1 MLKKENAEDRSIF
14 HIMTDVAGWVAL
26 NCSSNPG
33 NYKQVPSFN
42 SRLTRDLVFG
52 RKQEN
57 GQASL
62 AGIDNDIN
70 MSDLAELG

>member
-14 HIMTDVAGWVAL
+14 QIMTDVAGWVAL

-33 NYKQVPSFN
+33 NHKQVPTFN

-57 GQASL
+57 GQV
-62 AGIDNDIN
+62 AGILNN
-70 MSDLAELG
+70 LDLVERG

>member
-14 HIMTDVAGWVAL
+14 QIMTDVAGWVAL

-33 NYKQVPSFN
+33 NRKQVPTFN

-52 RKQEN
+52 RKGEN
-57 GQASL
+57 GQASVV
-62 AGIDNDIN
+62 GILNN
-70 MSDLAELG
+70 LDLVERG